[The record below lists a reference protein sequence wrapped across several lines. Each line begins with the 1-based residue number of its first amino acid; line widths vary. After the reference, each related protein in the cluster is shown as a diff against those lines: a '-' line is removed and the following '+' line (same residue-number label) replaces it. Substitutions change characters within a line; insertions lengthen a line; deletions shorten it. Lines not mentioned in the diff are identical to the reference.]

1 MAQRQNFSVQND
13 NSVRDKNSKGKHI
26 YFEK

>member
-13 NSVRDKNSKGKHI
+13 NSVGDKNSKGKHI